1 MSTKLDIA
9 KSQMN
14 NSQYFKDALLLNLF
28 DPCQIV
34 LDEYRGQYRVTISG
48 LVTSRAETPK
58 EAFKF
63 AVLKYKEYCDGAY
76 EERYE
81 LADKEDDDE

>member
-1 MSTKLDIA
+1 MSIKLDIA
-9 KSQMN
+9 ISQMN
-14 NSQYFKDALLLNLF
+14 KSKYFKDALLLGLF
-28 DPCQIV
+28 DPCQVV

-63 AVLKYKEYCDGAY
+63 AVLKFGS
-76 EERYE
+76 
-81 LADKEDDDE
+81 L